1 MHTHHI
7 FKAQTPQKIVELC
20 CVASTSREQFRANR
34 VCHRRLHRALSPKC
48 CELSAAA
55 QERLPEVGMSSLI
68 IPRWR
73 GSSLPGRYKLG
84 TWPVPPMKT
93 IVLLADRLRRRL
105 SEEHRTRRSDNS
117 RTFGNNKWLGR
128 ILRGRLRIKALDG
141 KLAWTLRSTGELR
154 DTGTTDTLRHSGTF
168 LKVF

>member
-1 MHTHHI
+1 MGVHEQRTVSRQPSVSYEAASCSLSKV
-7 FKAQTPQKIVELC
+7 FWPQCSGSRKAAGGWRGGT
-20 CVASTSREQFRANR
+20 
-34 VCHRRLHRALSPKC
+34 
-48 CELSAAA
+48 
-55 QERLPEVGMSSLI
+55 SSLI

-84 TWPVPPMKT
+84 TWPVPPMRT

-105 SEEHRTRRSDNS
+105 SEEHRTRRSDNG

-128 ILRGRLRIKALDG
+128 MLRGRVRIKALDG

-154 DTGTTDTLRHSGTF
+154 NTGTIDTLRHSGIF
-168 LKVF
+168 PRVF